1 MPNKLEVKDFPKELI
16 KVLHFYLGLQSR
28 CPLAAACVPKLR
40 KVLPNSHTT
49 ETLTCLSYAKI
60 LRRSVA
66 FQLAQTELVKK
77 WRTHRIFMCGE
88 KSSFRSTNVSL
99 TLVFFG
105 AICSNLRPPLAPR
118 KFPIFFQKFVF
129 RDDVKRQKKPPNS
142 DCLKQKFCVC
152 STLKLHSGLL
162 DKYIIL
168 HKEEDRHLKFHTIR
182 YRTKSYT

>member
-1 MPNKLEVKDFPKELI
+1 MKRRIFPQELI
-16 KVLHFYLGLQSR
+16 NELHFYLGLQSK

-40 KVLPNSHTT
+40 KALPNSHTT

-88 KSSFRSTNVSL
+88 KSLFRSMNVSL

-105 AICSNLRPPLAPR
+105 AICSNLRPPAPR
-118 KFPIFFQKFVF
+118 KFPIFFQKVCFSWWC
-129 RDDVKRQKKPPNS
+129 KTPKKTTKQWLPEEEIL
-142 DCLKQKFCVC
+142 CLLHLEI
-152 STLKLHSGLL
+152 TLWSPW
-162 DKYIIL
+162 YI
-168 HKEEDRHLKFHTIR
+168 HNFA
-182 YRTKSYT
+182 